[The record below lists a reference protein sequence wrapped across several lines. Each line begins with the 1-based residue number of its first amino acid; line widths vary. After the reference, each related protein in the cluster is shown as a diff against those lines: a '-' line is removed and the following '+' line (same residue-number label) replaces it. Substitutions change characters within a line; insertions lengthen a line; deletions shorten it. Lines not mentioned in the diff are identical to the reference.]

1 MRPGIFIV
9 RAAAFTGL
17 KKQTYMDRNT
27 LQREIEFKGDLFSK
41 HFIDSK
47 SFYLYQFKKLPS
59 ITVVRNVDHDKVYGL
74 IKNEFCA
81 QLQAEY
87 HYASISKKKASQ
99 EKEESIL
106 LLRDEIVMELGDG
119 YCEFYFHDA
128 NNPLLK
134 QLVSRVASI
143 RGIRRNK
150 PQEINLITKGEYG
163 LELTKMDV
171 KRTRLKLDLFYEDDF
186 TDVHQTVIKR
196 LNRKDDKGIVLLHG
210 LPGTGKT
217 TYLRYLVGKIN
228 KRVLFIPPDM
238 ATQIANPELVR
249 LLIENPNSVLVIE
262 DAENIVMQRQA
273 GNDSAVSN
281 LLNISDGLLSD
292 FLNVQIVCTFN
303 SNMNIVDQ
311 ALLRKGRLI
320 ASYEFRK
327 LSIKKAQTLS
337 DQLGHKSI
345 INQPMT
351 VTEIVNQKERTFG
364 VQERNIIGFRTDHS
378 GVKVG

>member
-1 MRPGIFIV
+1 
-9 RAAAFTGL
+9 
-17 KKQTYMDRNT
+17 
-27 LQREIEFKGDLFSK
+27 
-41 HFIDSK
+41 
-47 SFYLYQFKKLPS
+47 
-59 ITVVRNVDHDKVYGL
+59 
-74 IKNEFCA
+74 
-81 QLQAEY
+81 
-87 HYASISKKKASQ
+87 
-99 EKEESIL
+99 
-106 LLRDEIVMELGDG
+106 
-119 YCEFYFHDA
+119 
-128 NNPLLK
+128 
-134 QLVSRVASI
+134 
-143 RGIRRNK
+143 
-150 PQEINLITKGEYG
+150 
-163 LELTKMDV
+163 
-171 KRTRLKLDLFYEDDF
+171 
-186 TDVHQTVIKR
+186 
-196 LNRKDDKGIVLLHG
+196 
-210 LPGTGKT
+210 
-217 TYLRYLVGKIN
+217 
-228 KRVLFIPPDM
+228 M

-249 LLIENPNSVLVIE
+249 LLIENPNSVLVVE

-273 GNDSAVSN
+273 GIDSAVSN